1 MPDMHLS
8 IPSVGIEGKVT
19 EYTPQERINNGGKII
34 PPENMSIVWDSWF
47 CRQQNILSIPSAQAE
62 DCVYIA
68 GHSSKYEPAAF
79 NELINMPVGAEAT
92 LTAADGSSV
101 TYAKFTD
108 EVTIPKA
115 TQQTDERLYPKEYIP
130 GCLKLVTCQWEGAR
144 DGNNTTLNLR
154 VATLMVV
161 RSTGPTS

>member
-1 MPDMHLS
+1 
-8 IPSVGIEGKVT
+8 
-19 EYTPQERINNGGKII
+19 
-34 PPENMSIVWDSWF
+34 
-47 CRQQNILSIPSAQAE
+47 
-62 DCVYIA
+62 
-68 GHSSKYEPAAF
+68 
-79 NELINMPVGAEAT
+79 MPVGAEAT

-130 GCLKLVTCQWEGAR
+130 GCLKLVTCQWEGPR